1 MIIQQKITF
10 ILQLINSTQE
20 VLTALEKAS
29 RQGDEEKFDSVKQE
43 LLNLINEVNGEIK
56 TLK

>member
-56 TLK
+56 TLR